1 MDILMTSIVD
11 LVKSQHNRP
20 HQFVRYLSKK
30 HNITVVSI
38 NDWWKGKQHDFE
50 EYSKE
55 WRKVLEKIDVV
66 YITNKRISP
75 VIQENAYSYFAIK
88 RLLKNKSFNVHIN
101 YNSLT
106 LGYFATKCLLKQ
118 DVSTVFDL
126 ADDLVGM
133 IMESP
138 QIPRPLRPIGARVG
152 KEILKRNIE
161 LSKKITVTNNH
172 LAEKYNIPANKTVVL
187 PNGVDTELFR
197 NYGNTKP
204 QLSLEDHFVVGYVG
218 VLREWVDF
226 EPIYQALREL
236 PDDIIF
242 LVVGKEGRYQEN
254 IELAKKYGIIEKV
267 RFVGNVPYSKVPTY
281 ISAMDVGVIPF
292 KLNSITEH
300 ALPLKLFEYM
310 ACEKPVISTP
320 LPAVVDIAR
329 EKVLYANTAKE
340 WKEKILLL
348 YENDGLKDFLEKI
361 GREFVEEKYDWGKI
375 VQKLENILNSEIN
388 LTR

>member
-1 MDILMTSIVD
+1 MD

-20 HQFVRYLSKK
+20 HQFVKYLSKK

-55 WRKVLEKIDVV
+55 WRKVLEKIDIV
-66 YITNKRISP
+66 YVTDKRISP
-75 VIQENAYSYFAIK
+75 VIQENAYPYFAIK
-88 RLLKNKSFNVHIN
+88 RLLKNKSFDVHIN

-106 LGYFATKCLLKQ
+106 LGYFATKSLLKQ
-118 DVSTVFDL
+118 GVPTIFDL

-133 IMESP
+133 ISESP
-138 QIPRPLRPIGARVG
+138 QIPRPLRPIGAKVG
-152 KEILKRNIE
+152 REILKKNIK
-161 LSKKITVTNNH
+161 LSKKITVTNSY
-172 LAEKYNIPANKTVVL
+172 LKEKYNIPNNKAVVL

-197 NYGNTKP
+197 NYGNTKS
-204 QLSLEDHFVVGYVG
+204 QLGLEDYFVVGYVG

-236 PDDIIF
+236 PEDIIF

-254 IELAKKYGIIEKV
+254 IELAKKYGVIEKV
-267 RFVGNVPYSKVPTY
+267 RFVGNVPYSKVPVY

-310 ACEKPVISTP
+310 ACEKPVISTS
-320 LPAVVDIAR
+320 LPAVMDVAK
-329 EKVLYANTAKE
+329 EEVLYANTNKE

-348 YENDGLKDFLEKI
+348 YENCESRNYI
-361 GREFVEEKYDWGKI
+361 GNRGRTFVERNYDWKRI
-375 VQKLENILNSEIN
+375 LEIQESILEES
-388 LTR
+388 LK

>member
-1 MDILMTSIVD
+1 MNILMTSIVD
-11 LVKSQHNRP
+11 LIKSQHNRP
-20 HQFVRYLSKK
+20 HQFVKYLSKK

-38 NDWWKGKQHDFE
+38 NDWWKGKQHNFK

-55 WRKVLEKIDVV
+55 WEKVLEKIEVI
-66 YITNKRISP
+66 YITDKKVSS
-75 VIQENAYSYFAIK
+75 VIQENVYSYFAVK
-88 RLLKNKSFNVHIN
+88 RLLKNKSFDVHIN

-106 LGYFATKCLLKQ
+106 LGYFATKYLLKQ
-118 DVSTVFDL
+118 NTPTVFDL

-133 IMESP
+133 IRESP
-138 QIPRPLRPIGARVG
+138 QIPKPLRPIGAKVG
-152 KEILKRNIE
+152 KEILKRNIK
-161 LSKKITVTNNH
+161 LSKKVTVTNSY
-172 LAEKYNIPANKTVVL
+172 LKEKYNIPDNKVTIL
-187 PNGVDTELFR
+187 PNGVDTELFK

-204 QLSLEDHFVVGYVG
+204 QFDLEDYFVVGYVG

-254 IELAKKYGIIEKV
+254 IKLAKKYGVIEKV
-267 RFVGNVPYSKVPTY
+267 RFVGNVPYSKVPIY
-281 ISAMDVGVIPF
+281 ISAIDVGVIPF

-310 ACEKPVISTP
+310 ACEKPVISTS
-320 LPAVVDIAR
+320 LPAVVDIAK
-329 EKVLYANTAKE
+329 EKVLYANTDKE

-348 YENDGLKDFLEKI
+348 YENDRFRKFFGRI
-361 GREFVEEKYDWGKI
+361 GREFVEEKYDWEKI
-375 VQKLENILNSEIN
+375 VNNLENLVTMTWEV
-388 LTR
+388 L

>member
-55 WRKVLEKIDVV
+55 WEEILEKIDII
-66 YITNKRISP
+66 YITDKKISP
-75 VIQENAYSYFAIK
+75 IIQENIHSYFTIK
-88 RLLKNKSFNVHIN
+88 RLIKNKSFDVHIN

-106 LGYFATKCLLKQ
+106 LGYFATKSLLRQ
-118 DVSTVFDL
+118 GVPTIFDL

-133 IMESP
+133 IRESP
-138 QIPRPLRPIGARVG
+138 QIPRSLRPIGAKIG
-152 KEILKRNIE
+152 KEILKRNIK
-161 LSKKITVTNNH
+161 LSKKITVTNGH
-172 LAEKYNIPANKTVVL
+172 LKEEHNIPEDKAVVL

-204 QLSLEDHFVVGYVG
+204 QLGLDDYFVVGYVG

-226 EPIYQALREL
+226 EPIYQTLREL

-242 LVVGKEGRYQEN
+242 LVVGKEGKYQEN
-254 IELAKKYGIIEKV
+254 IELAKKYGVIEKV
-267 RFVGNVPYSKVPTY
+267 RFVGNVPYSKVPLY

-310 ACEKPVISTP
+310 ACGKPVVSTS
-320 LPAVVDIAR
+320 LPAVIDIAK
-329 EKVLYANTAKE
+329 EKVLYANMSKE
-340 WKEKILLL
+340 YREKILLL
-348 YENDGLKDFLEKI
+348 YENEELKEFLGKT
-361 GREFVEEKYDWGKI
+361 GREFVEERYDWEKI
-375 VQKLENILNSEIN
+375 VNTLENLV
-388 LTR
+388 TTFGR